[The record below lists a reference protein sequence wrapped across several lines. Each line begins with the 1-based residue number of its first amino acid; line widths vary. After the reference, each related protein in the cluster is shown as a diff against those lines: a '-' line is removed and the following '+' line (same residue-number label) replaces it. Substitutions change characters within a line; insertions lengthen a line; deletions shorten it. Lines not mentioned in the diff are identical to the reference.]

1 MNPTHPPI
9 LMAFPQFIRSLAV
22 RAREKGYRTTGMIR
36 PLLLIPTLLLLT
48 HGHCLDASV
57 LQESPSFCGAATGR
71 LSVNVFGGMEPYT
84 IQWSTG
90 GSSYLITGLTP
101 GFYSVT
107 VIDAELTEITVEGE
121 VESRTYSDWYY
132 NTIGPPQVQGWC
144 AEGMPYVYP
153 YSSFTDEQ
161 GNYWV
166 GPGPWTFFVN
176 GSFTPTVPNPCYSSW
191 LDPERYLPLDQ
202 PVGSTVTVSYSDA
215 NGCPGEA
222 TITIKPPIPEIP
234 LQVMSVSG
242 SCSGLSQGSVV
253 VATGPWEEPPFP
265 GAYYLGIAIRTAD
278 GTFLESECSL
288 DGVQTAPENGSV
300 RTFTGLL
307 PGDYE
312 VVVRPSDNSMQAQP
326 EFSSCQFVP
335 FTVPDLGVDCGLV
348 TGRAYMDYNLNC
360 TRQSNEP
367 YVPGGIIEVQPG
379 PYYATT
385 SSQGLYTVA
394 LPSGS
399 FTAEQHSDLLG
410 EHCTGGPIPF
420 SISPGG
426 TSTVNFPDTSMVPL
440 DVRIM
445 LNSGLARPGF
455 EFIYALGV
463 KNNTPAAS
471 GAITV
476 TLEFDPTITYLSATP
491 NPSNVS
497 GNIITWNQTQ
507 LTAWQARGYTV
518 RFQVPP
524 DVGLLGYE
532 LVATANV
539 STANTDEL
547 PDNNT
552 AINYRTITG
561 AYDPND
567 KLATTNTGGTEYW
580 VLEQDEWIDYTI
592 RFQNTGTDTAF
603 NVIITDTLPTNL
615 DPGSIIV
622 GAASHNFTWDLQGH
636 GTIKFYFPNILLPD
650 SNVNEPKSHGFVGFR
665 IKPRDPQ
672 DLQPGDQLINIAN
685 IYFDFNPPVITEP
698 SVLTVV
704 VPPLLVDVHAFLGGP
719 YDAASTS
726 MSDALRIADLLPP
739 DEPHTA
745 LGYAHAGLGGGE
757 GTAGTLLAQTGAHA
771 IVDWVLLEL
780 RDANDAATVLSS
792 RSALIR
798 RDGRVVEVDGSIGVK
813 FHVEE
818 GPYQIAIRHRNHLGC
833 MTATP
838 VELSQTM
845 AVVNFTTAATATWGT
860 EARKNVDGTLVLWP
874 GDANFDGE
882 VKYTGAANDR
892 DRVLVE
898 VGGNVPS
905 NVVSGYDG
913 SDINMDGDIK
923 YVGAAND
930 RDIILQTIGGVVPT
944 AVRVEQLP

>member
-1 MNPTHPPI
+1 MIPTHDPR
-9 LMAFPQFIRSLAV
+9 PQAIPLF
-22 RAREKGYRTTGMIR
+22 IR
-36 PLLLIPTLLLLT
+36 PLVVHVRSTGRQYFRSIRFLLLLPLLSPISESR
-48 HGHCLDASV
+48 GMDASI
-57 LQESPSFCGAATGR
+57 QMESPSFCDAPTGR
-71 LSVNVFGGMEPYT
+71 LSVMVFGGVEPYT
-84 IQWSTG
+84 YQWSTG
-90 GSSYLITGLTP
+90 GTGFMISGLWA
-101 GFYSVT
+101 GWYSVT
-107 VIDAELTEITVEGE
+107 VTDATLTEITVEGE
-121 VESRTYSDWYY
+121 VESRTYSEWYS

-144 AEGMPYVYP
+144 AEGTPYAYP

-176 GSFTPTVPNPCYSSW
+176 GEFTPTVPNPCYNSW
-191 LDPERYLPLDQ
+191 LDPERYLPLDHT
-202 PVGSTVTVSYSDA
+202 VGETVTVSYSDA

-222 TITIKPPIPEIP
+222 TITIKPPIPEVP

-242 SCSGLSQGSVV
+242 SCSGLALGSVV
-253 VATGPWEEPPFP
+253 VATGPWVEPPFP
-265 GAYYLGIAIRTAD
+265 GAYYLGVAIRHA
-278 GTFLESECSL
+278 GGSFLQSECSL
-288 DGVQTAPENGSV
+288 DGVQSAPMNGSV
-300 RTFTGLL
+300 RTFTGLP

-312 VVVRPSDNSMQAQP
+312 VVIRPSDNTMQAQP

-348 TGRAYMDYNLNC
+348 TGRAFMDYNLNC
-360 TRQSNEP
+360 TRQTNEP

-385 SSQGLYTVA
+385 SSQGQYSVA

-399 FTAEQHSDLLG
+399 YTAEQHSELLG

-420 SISPGG
+420 IISPGG
-426 TSTVNFPDTSMVPL
+426 TSTLNFPDTSMVPL
-440 DVRIM
+440 DVGIM

-455 EFIYALGV
+455 EFTYAIGV

-476 TLEFDPTITYLSATP
+476 TLESDPTITFLSATP
-491 NPSNVS
+491 NPSNVV

-507 LTAWQARGYTV
+507 LTAWQGRGITV

-539 STANTDEL
+539 SSANTDGIPEN
-547 PDNNT
+547 DT
-552 AINYRTITG
+552 ATNYRTITG

-567 KLATTNTGGTEYW
+567 KLARTNSGGTAYW

-603 NVIITDTLPTNL
+603 NVVITDTLPPNL
-615 DPGSIIV
+615 DPGTIIV
-622 GAASHNFTWDLQGH
+622 GAASHNFTWELRDA
-636 GTIKFYFPNILLPD
+636 GTLKFYFPNILLPD
-650 SNVNEPKSHGFVGFR
+650 SNINEPRSHGFVGFR
-665 IKPRDPQ
+665 IRPRLP
-672 DLQPGDQLINIAN
+672 LLPGDEIENIAN

-719 YDAASTS
+719 YDAGS
-726 MSDALRIADLLPP
+726 MSMTDALRTAGLLPLQ
-739 DEPHTA
+739 EPYTA
-745 LGYAHAGLGGGE
+745 LGYPHTGLGGDE
-757 GTAGTLLAQTGAHA
+757 STASALLAQGGAEA

-780 RDANDAATVLSS
+780 RDADDPAVVLAS
-792 RSALIR
+792 RSALIC
-798 RDGRVVEVDGSIGVK
+798 RDGRVVEVDGSIGVQ

-818 GPYQIAIRHRNHLGC
+818 GPYHAAIRHRNHLGC
-833 MTATP
+833 MTVAP
-838 VELSQTM
+838 VALSQTI
-845 AVVNFTTAATATWGT
+845 ATVDFTSPSTATWGT
-860 EARKNVDGTLVLWP
+860 EARKQVDGTLVLWP
-874 GDANFDGE
+874 GDANFNGE

-905 NVVSGYDG
+905 NVVPGYG
-913 SDINMDGDIK
+913 GADINLDGDFK
-923 YVGAAND
+923 YVGESND
-930 RDIILQTIGGVVPT
+930 RDIVLQTIGGVVPT
-944 AVRVEQLP
+944 TVKVEQVP